1 MIIKKTKL
9 RDCVE
14 IFPTP
19 LKDSRGF
26 FQRIFCSKTLKK
38 NKLVDKVVNIN
49 NSFSKYKG
57 TTRGLHYQI
66 GKSKETKICR
76 CIKGRCDVYVIDIDK
91 RSKNYLKYIRVTLDA
106 NKRNMIMIP
115 RNCANGFQTLEDN
128 TEVIYFVSNY
138 YNPKDERGLNFF
150 DKKLKIKL
158 RIKPTIISK
167 KDINWGHTK

>member
-1 MIIKKTKL
+1 MKIKKTKL
-9 RDCVE
+9 KDCVE
-14 IFPTP
+14 IFPNP
-19 LKDSRGF
+19 IRDSRGF
-26 FQRIFCSKTLKK
+26 FQRIFDTKILKDK
-38 NKLVDKVVNIN
+38 NLVSNIVNIN

-76 CIKGRCDVYVIDIDK
+76 CINGKCDIYIIDIDK
-91 RSKNYLKYIRVTLDA
+91 KSKNYLKHVRVTLDSK
-106 NKRNMIMIP
+106 KRNMVMVP

-138 YNPKDERGLNFF
+138 YNPNNERGLNFF

-158 RIKPTIISK
+158 RLKPTIISK
-167 KDINWGHTK
+167 KDMNWKHL